1 MQQIRKKMN
10 LVEYKIQ
17 SKKIETVKIE
27 SQETFFSVTNP
38 NKKKQGIIS
47 VLLKKKASNKS
58 QVLIL
63 LSPFLK

>member
-1 MQQIRKKMN
+1 MN